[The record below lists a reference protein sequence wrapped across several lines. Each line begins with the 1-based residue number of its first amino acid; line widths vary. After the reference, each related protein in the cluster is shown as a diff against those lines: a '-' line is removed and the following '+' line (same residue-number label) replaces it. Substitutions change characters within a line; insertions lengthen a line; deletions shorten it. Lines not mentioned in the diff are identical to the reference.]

1 MKIVIAPDSFK
12 ETLSASEAANA
23 IEAGF
28 LEFFPNAE
36 ILKLPIADG
45 GEGTVDVLVSAT
57 EGSYF
62 STNVLGPMGEF
73 VSARWGMLGD
83 TKTAVIEV
91 AEACGLHLVSVEK
104 RNPML
109 ASSHGVGELILA
121 AVDEGA
127 EHIII
132 GLGGSSSN
140 DGGMGFLQAIGVRF
154 LDISGNQLRGDLS
167 SLSSLS
173 DIDLSYID
181 PRLKGISFEVACDV
195 DNPLVGPQG
204 ASAIFASQKGADS
217 EMIDQ
222 LDIIL
227 NHYSGVISR
236 KFNND
241 VSLYPGAGA
250 AGGIGYGFKAFLDAE
265 LKSGIKIILD
275 KVDFNHHLLNADLV
289 ITGEGKIDSQ
299 SDRGKAPVGVIEYA
313 KRHKCRIFIIAGTI
327 ENSDTL
333 ISNYGID
340 KVFSVVSSELSIEEA
355 MANPFESLMAISR
368 EAAQHYKKYYS
379 DFNSQ
384 D

>member
-1 MKIVIAPDSFK
+1 M
-12 ETLSASEAANA
+12 
-23 IEAGF
+23 
-28 LEFFPNAE
+28 
-36 ILKLPIADG
+36 
-45 GEGTVDVLVSAT
+45 GEVVSAK
-57 EGSYF
+57 
-62 STNVLGPMGEF
+62 
-73 VSARWGMLGD
+73 WGMLGD

-91 AEACGLHLVSVEK
+91 AEACGLHLVSIEK

-140 DGGMGFLQAIGVRF
+140 DGGMGFLRAIGIRF
-154 LDISGNQLRGDLS
+154 LDISGNQLRGDVS
-167 SLSSLS
+167 ILSSLS

-181 PRLKGISFEVACDV
+181 PRLKEISFEVACDV

-222 LDIIL
+222 LEIIL
-227 NHYSGVISR
+227 NHYSSVISR
-236 KFNND
+236 KLNND

-250 AGGIGYGFKAFLDAE
+250 AGGIGYGFKAFLNAE

-275 KVDFNHHLLNADLV
+275 KLDFNHHLLNADLV
-289 ITGEGKIDSQ
+289 LTGEGKIDSQ
-299 SDRGKAPVGVIEYA
+299 SDRGKAPIGVIEYA
-313 KRHKCRIFIIAGTI
+313 KRHKCRVFIIAGAL

-340 KVFSVVSSELSIEEA
+340 KAFSVVSSELSIEEA
-355 MANPFESLMAISR
+355 MASPFESLMAISR

-379 DFNSQ
+379 DL
-384 D
+384 

>member
-12 ETLSASEAANA
+12 ETLSASEVANA

-28 LEFFPNAE
+28 LEFFPSAE

-62 STNVLGPMGEF
+62 STNISGPMGEV

-83 TKTAVIEV
+83 SKTAVIEV
-91 AEACGLHLVSVEK
+91 AEACGLHLVSVTK

-109 ASSHGVGELILA
+109 ASSYGVGELILA

-154 LDISGNQLRGDLS
+154 LDISGNQLRGDVS

-173 DIDLSYID
+173 DIDLSYMD
-181 PRLKGISFEVACDV
+181 PRLKRISFEVACDV

-204 ASAIFASQKGADS
+204 ASAIFASQKGANS

-222 LDIIL
+222 LETIL
-227 NHYSGVISR
+227 NHYSSVVSR

-250 AGGIGYGFKAFLDAE
+250 AGGMGYSFKAFLNAE

-275 KVDFNHHLLNADLV
+275 KVDFNQHLLNADLV
-289 ITGEGKIDSQ
+289 LTGEGKIDSQ
-299 SDRGKAPVGVIEYA
+299 SERGKAPIGVIEYA
-313 KRHKCRIFIIAGTI
+313 KRHKCRIFIIAGTL
-327 ENSDTL
+327 ENSESL
-333 ISNYGID
+333 ISKYGID
-340 KVFSVVSSELSIEEA
+340 KAFSVVSSELSIEEA
-355 MANPFESLMAISR
+355 MASPFESLMAISR
-368 EAAQHYKKYYS
+368 EAAQHYKKNYS
-379 DFNSQ
+379 DL
-384 D
+384 

>member
-12 ETLSASEAANA
+12 ETLSASEVANA

-28 LEFFPNAE
+28 LEFFPSAE

-62 STNVLGPMGEF
+62 STNVSGPMGEV

-83 TKTAVIEV
+83 SKTAVIEV
-91 AEACGLHLVSVEK
+91 AEACGLHLVSVTK

-154 LDISGNQLRGDLS
+154 LDISGNQLRGDVS

-173 DIDLSYID
+173 DIDLSYMD
-181 PRLKGISFEVACDV
+181 PRLKRISFEVACDV

-204 ASAIFASQKGADS
+204 ASAIFASQKGANS

-222 LDIIL
+222 LETIL
-227 NHYSGVISR
+227 NHYSSVVSR

-250 AGGIGYGFKAFLDAE
+250 AGGMGYSFKAFLNAE

-275 KVDFNHHLLNADLV
+275 KIDFNQHLLNADLV
-289 ITGEGKIDSQ
+289 LTGEGKIDSQ
-299 SDRGKAPVGVIEYA
+299 SDRGKAPIGVIEYA
-313 KRHKCRIFIIAGTI
+313 KRHKCRIFIIAGTL
-327 ENSDTL
+327 ENSETL
-333 ISNYGID
+333 ISKYGID
-340 KVFSVVSSELSIEEA
+340 KAFSVVSSELSIEEA
-355 MANPFESLMAISR
+355 MASPFESVIAISR
-368 EAAQHYKKYYS
+368 VAAQHYKKNYS
-379 DFNSQ
+379 DL
-384 D
+384 

>member
-140 DGGMGFLQAIGVRF
+140 DGGMGFLRAIGVRF
-154 LDISGNQLRGDLS
+154 QDISGNQLRGDVS

-173 DIDLSYID
+173 EIDLSYID

-222 LDIIL
+222 LEIIL
-227 NHYSGVISR
+227 NHYSSVISR

-250 AGGIGYGFKAFLDAE
+250 AGGIGYGFKAFLNAE

-275 KVDFNHHLLNADLV
+275 KLDFNQHLLNADLV
-289 ITGEGKIDSQ
+289 LTGEGKIDSQ
-299 SDRGKAPVGVIEYA
+299 SDRGKAPIGVIEYA

-340 KVFSVVSSELSIEEA
+340 KAFSVVSSELSIEEA
-355 MANPFESLMAISR
+355 IASPFESLMAISR

-379 DFNSQ
+379 DL
-384 D
+384 

>member
-62 STNVLGPMGEF
+62 STNVSGPMGEV
-73 VSARWGMLGD
+73 VSAKWGMLGD

-91 AEACGLHLVSVEK
+91 AEACGLHLVSIEK

-109 ASSHGVGELILA
+109 ASSYGVGELILA
-121 AVDEGA
+121 TVDAGA

-140 DGGMGFLQAIGVRF
+140 DGGMGFLRAIGIRF
-154 LDISGNQLRGDLS
+154 LDISGNQLRGDVS
-167 SLSSLS
+167 ILSSLS

-181 PRLKGISFEVACDV
+181 PRLKEISFEVACDV
-195 DNPLVGPQG
+195 DNPLVGSQG

-222 LDIIL
+222 LEIIL
-227 NHYSGVISR
+227 NHYSSVISR
-236 KFNND
+236 KLNND

-250 AGGIGYGFKAFLDAE
+250 AGGIGYGFKAFLNAE

-275 KVDFNHHLLNADLV
+275 KLDFNHHLLNADLV
-289 ITGEGKIDSQ
+289 LTGEGKIDSQ
-299 SDRGKAPVGVIEYA
+299 SDRGKAPIGVIEYA
-313 KRHKCRIFIIAGTI
+313 KRHKCRVFIIAGAL

-340 KVFSVVSSELSIEEA
+340 KAFSVVSSELSIEEA
-355 MANPFESLMAISR
+355 MASPFESLMAISR

-379 DFNSQ
+379 DL
-384 D
+384 

>member
-140 DGGMGFLQAIGVRF
+140 DGGMGFLRAIGVRF
-154 LDISGNQLRGDLS
+154 QDISGNQLRGDVS

-181 PRLKGISFEVACDV
+181 PRLKGVSFEVACDV

-217 EMIDQ
+217 QMINQ
-222 LDIIL
+222 LEIIL

-299 SDRGKAPVGVIEYA
+299 SDRGKAPIGVIEYA

-379 DFNSQ
+379 DL
-384 D
+384 

>member
-154 LDISGNQLRGDLS
+154 LDISGNQLRGGLS

-222 LDIIL
+222 LEIIL
-227 NHYSGVISR
+227 NHYSRVISR
-236 KFNND
+236 KFKND

-250 AGGIGYGFKAFLDAE
+250 AGGIGYGFKAFLNAE

-289 ITGEGKIDSQ
+289 LTGEGKIDSQ
-299 SDRGKAPVGVIEYA
+299 SDRGKAPIGVIEYA
-313 KRHKCRIFIIAGTI
+313 KRHKCRIFIIAGTLDS
-327 ENSDTL
+327 SDTL

-340 KVFSVVSSELSIEEA
+340 KAFSVVSSELSIEEA
-355 MANPFESLMAISR
+355 MASPFESLMAISR

-379 DFNSQ
+379 DL
-384 D
+384 

>member
-154 LDISGNQLRGDLS
+154 LDISGNQLRGGLS

-222 LDIIL
+222 LEIIL
-227 NHYSGVISR
+227 NHYSRVISR

-250 AGGIGYGFKAFLDAE
+250 AGGIGYGFKAFLNAE

-275 KVDFNHHLLNADLV
+275 KLDFNQHLLNADLV
-289 ITGEGKIDSQ
+289 LTGEGKIDSQ
-299 SDRGKAPVGVIEYA
+299 SDRGKAPIGVIEYA
-313 KRHKCRIFIIAGTI
+313 KRHKCRIFIIAGI
-327 ENSDTL
+327 LENSDTL

-340 KVFSVVSSELSIEEA
+340 KAFSAVSSELSIEEA
-355 MANPFESLMAISR
+355 MASPFESLMAISR

-379 DFNSQ
+379 DL
-384 D
+384 

>member
-62 STNVLGPMGEF
+62 STNVSGPMGEV

-109 ASSHGVGELILA
+109 TSSHGVGELILA

-132 GLGGSSSN
+132 GLGGSSNN

-154 LDISGNQLRGDLS
+154 LDISGNQLRGDVS
-167 SLSSLS
+167 ILSSLS

-181 PRLKGISFEVACDV
+181 PRLKEISFEVACDV
-195 DNPLVGPQG
+195 DNPLVGSQG

-222 LDIIL
+222 LEIIL
-227 NHYSGVISR
+227 NHYSSVISR
-236 KFNND
+236 KLNND

-250 AGGIGYGFKAFLDAE
+250 AGGIGYGFKAFLNAE

-275 KVDFNHHLLNADLV
+275 KLDFNHHLLNADLV
-289 ITGEGKIDSQ
+289 LTGEGKIDSQ
-299 SDRGKAPVGVIEYA
+299 SDRGKAPIGVIEYA
-313 KRHKCRIFIIAGTI
+313 KRHKCRVFIIAGAL

-340 KVFSVVSSELSIEEA
+340 KAFSVVSSELSIEEA
-355 MANPFESLMAISR
+355 MASPFESLMAISR

-379 DFNSQ
+379 DL
-384 D
+384 

>member
-62 STNVLGPMGEF
+62 STNVSGPMGE
-73 VSARWGMLGD
+73 VISARWGMLGD
-83 TKTAVIEV
+83 TKTAAIEV

-154 LDISGNQLRGDLS
+154 LDILGNQLRGDLS

-195 DNPLVGPQG
+195 DNPLVGSQG

-222 LDIIL
+222 LEIIL
-227 NHYSGVISR
+227 NHYSSVISR

-241 VSLYPGAGA
+241 VSLHPGAGA
-250 AGGIGYGFKAFLDAE
+250 AGGIGYGFKAFLNAE

-275 KVDFNHHLLNADLV
+275 KVDFNQHLLNADLV
-289 ITGEGKIDSQ
+289 LTGEGKIDSQ
-299 SDRGKAPVGVIEYA
+299 SDRGKAPIGVIEYA
-313 KRHKCRIFIIAGTI
+313 KRHKCRIFIIAGI
-327 ENSDTL
+327 LENSDTL

-340 KVFSVVSSELSIEEA
+340 KAFSVVSSKLSIEEA
-355 MANPFESLMAISR
+355 MASPFESLMAISR

-379 DFNSQ
+379 DS
-384 D
+384 

>member
-222 LDIIL
+222 LEIIL
-227 NHYSGVISR
+227 NHYSRVISR

-250 AGGIGYGFKAFLDAE
+250 AGGIGYGFKAFLNAE

-289 ITGEGKIDSQ
+289 LTGEGKIDSQ
-299 SDRGKAPVGVIEYA
+299 SDRGKAPIGVIEYA
-313 KRHKCRIFIIAGTI
+313 KRHKCRIFIIAGTLDS
-327 ENSDTL
+327 SDTL

-340 KVFSVVSSELSIEEA
+340 KAFSVVSSKLSIEEA
-355 MANPFESLMAISR
+355 IASPFKSLMAISR

-379 DFNSQ
+379 DL
-384 D
+384 